1 MTVRVLRHNAGGFI
15 LKKKLCLFIF
25 LQMIC
30 LLFYAQAKKQNH
42 VRQKEVTMKEK
53 IIWEFLEKN
62 GDIEIYDCFRFV
74 CEDDAILKLY
84 YIRKMKDF
92 ALDWLM
98 NKADNPEYK
107 IFGSRLHFP
116 MEKVP
121 EVVKTMTDAFYL
133 CNPWEPGKDG
143 FVVKLEDSYFSASIV
158 FADWMPSPYFMDS
171 FFIAQRNF
179 REDERQ
185 IHETINLEWDM
196 ETMSKVPLNGM
207 RVMPKSLAALIKGLR
222 DFYNEWQKAHPECER
237 ME

>member
-1 MTVRVLRHNAGGFI
+1 MMARALRHNAGGFV

-25 LQMIC
+25 LQMTV

-42 VRQKEVTMKEK
+42 VRQKKEVTMKEK
-53 IIWEFLEKN
+53 IICEFLEKN
-62 GDIEIYDCFRFV
+62 GDVKIYDCFRFI

-116 MEKVP
+116 MEKIP
-121 EVVKTMTDAFYL
+121 DVVKTMTDAFYL
-133 CNPWEPGKDG
+133 CDP
-143 FVVKLEDSYFSASIV
+143 LEARLSYTIALPDSECTAGL
-158 FADWMPSPYFMDS
+158 S
-171 FFIAQRNF
+171 F
-179 REDERQ
+179 DERSWVMDEYSLIQ
-185 IHETINLEWDM
+185 DDGDKIWEDIDLYWDM

-207 RVMPKSLAALIKGLR
+207 RVMPKSLAALINGLR

>member
-1 MTVRVLRHNAGGFI
+1 M
-15 LKKKLCLFIF
+15 KKKLCLFIF
-25 LQMIC
+25 LQMTV

-42 VRQKEVTMKEK
+42 VRQKKEITMKEK

-116 MEKVP
+116 MEKIP

-133 CNPWEPGKDG
+133 GNP
-143 FVVKLEDSYFSASIV
+143 LEARLSYTIALPDSEFTAGL
-158 FADWMPSPYFMDS
+158 S
-171 FFIAQRNF
+171 F
-179 REDERQ
+179 DERSWVMDEYSLIQ
-185 IHETINLEWDM
+185 DDGDKIWEDIDLYWDM

>member
-1 MTVRVLRHNAGGFI
+1 MTARTGKLQAKLRHNAGGFV

-42 VRQKEVTMKEK
+42 VRQKKEVTMKEK

-116 MEKVP
+116 MEKIP
-121 EVVKTMTDAFYL
+121 DVVKTMTDAFYL
-133 CNPWEPGKDG
+133 GNP
-143 FVVKLEDSYFSASIV
+143 LEGRWSYTIALPDSEFTAGL
-158 FADWMPSPYFMDS
+158 S
-171 FFIAQRNF
+171 F
-179 REDERQ
+179 DERSWVMDEYSLIQ
-185 IHETINLEWDM
+185 DDGDKIWEDIDLYWDM
-196 ETMSKVPLNGM
+196 ETKSKVPLKGT
-207 RVMPKSLAALIKGLR
+207 RVMPKSLAALIEGLR